1 MKSHFLHFSH
11 ELYCTCVWH
20 TASFGSGMKTAS
32 AAPFWHLHVPGGTAR
47 WRMQAVWWLDWSKLF
62 APARVRSSKD
72 GPPAVTRAC
81 CLRAASQ
88 WRLAVVC
95 ILSKVVSKVLRSSA
109 FGLCPCRSTG
119 CAYGCHLLR
128 AVRIGRMGI
137 CVHSTLWQQARIGMQ
152 PDVAS
157 GRCVQLRLCPTRL
170 PRGHRKITRSNTK
183 ATSDLHSK
191 EDQQIMQSHDN
202 TAKAHIG
209 AESSSARSSI
219 AKRALQQAKAL
230 RRSDTTHFR

>member
-1 MKSHFLHFSH
+1 MR
-11 ELYCTCVWH
+11 WH
-20 TASFGSGMKTAS
+20 TALRQRNEDRQRGPLLAPPCAWGLRAGACKRCGGWFGPNFS
-32 AAPFWHLHVPGGTAR
+32 
-47 WRMQAVWWLDWSKLF
+47 
-62 APARVRSSKD
+62 APARVRSKD

-88 WRLAVVC
+88 WRLAIVC
-95 ILSKVVSKVLRSSA
+95 IPSKVVSKVLRSSA
-109 FGLCPCRSTG
+109 VVRALPVTG

-183 ATSDLHSK
+183 ATSDLHSEK
-191 EDQQIMQSHDN
+191 GHQITNSHYN
-202 TAKAHIG
+202 TAKARHIG
-209 AESSSARSSI
+209 AESSSVRSSI
-219 AKRALQQAKAL
+219 AKRALQLAKAL
-230 RRSDTTHFR
+230 RRSEITHFR

>member
-1 MKSHFLHFSH
+1 MRPPSGTSLCLGGLRAGACKRCGGWFGPNFS
-11 ELYCTCVWH
+11 
-20 TASFGSGMKTAS
+20 
-32 AAPFWHLHVPGGTAR
+32 
-47 WRMQAVWWLDWSKLF
+47 

-109 FGLCPCRSTG
+109 FELCPCRSTG

-209 AESSSARSSI
+209 AESSSTGPRFDG
-219 AKRALQQAKAL
+219 KR
-230 RRSDTTHFR
+230 

>member
-1 MKSHFLHFSH
+1 MR
-11 ELYCTCVWH
+11 WH
-20 TASFGSGMKTAS
+20 TALRQRNEDRQRGPLLAPPCAWGLRAGACKRCGGWFGPNFS
-32 AAPFWHLHVPGGTAR
+32 
-47 WRMQAVWWLDWSKLF
+47 
-62 APARVRSSKD
+62 APARVRSKD

-88 WRLAVVC
+88 WRLAIVC
-95 ILSKVVSKVLRSSA
+95 IPSKVVSKVLRSSA
-109 FGLCPCRSTG
+109 FELCPCRSTG

-137 CVHSTLWQQARIGMQ
+137 CVHATLWQQARIGMQ

-183 ATSDLHSK
+183 ATSDLH
-191 EDQQIMQSHDN
+191 
-202 TAKAHIG
+202 
-209 AESSSARSSI
+209 
-219 AKRALQQAKAL
+219 
-230 RRSDTTHFR
+230 

>member
-1 MKSHFLHFSH
+1 
-11 ELYCTCVWH
+11 
-20 TASFGSGMKTAS
+20 MKTAS
-32 AAPFWHLHVPGGTAR
+32 AAPFWHLPVPGTAR
-47 WRMQAVWWLDWSKLF
+47 WRMQAVWWLVWPKLF
-62 APARVRSSKD
+62 GPGARAIEGWTPSGHTRLLSASRLTVAPGHCMHSQQSGQQSATLLRIRALPVR
-72 GPPAVTRAC
+72 A
-81 CLRAASQ
+81 
-88 WRLAVVC
+88 
-95 ILSKVVSKVLRSSA
+95 
-109 FGLCPCRSTG
+109 TG

-128 AVRIGRMGI
+128 AVRIGRMRI
-137 CVHSTLWQQARIGMQ
+137 CAHATLWQQARIGMQ

-191 EDQQIMQSHDN
+191 EDQQIMQSHDY

-209 AESSSARSSI
+209 AESSSTRSSI